1 MIDTQVK
8 CDVCKEVRGPSNHW
22 LLSIETQA
30 GLYEDFSRIVGIG
43 IFPWND
49 TIAERL
55 ETKHVCGAV
64 CAHKILDRYLESLRN
79 GEGQ

>member
-8 CDVCKEVRGPSNHW
+8 CDVCKAERGPANHW
-22 LLSIETQA
+22 LLVRDLEQ
-30 GLYEDFSRIVGIG
+30 GFHEDVSLVYGIG

-49 TIAERL
+49 PISKWPNVR
-55 ETKHVCGAV
+55 HICGAV